1 MPITQFLDGHHFDI
15 ETKRVMG
22 LAFEMART
30 ALRLDDGRDNP
41 LNRTV
46 AEKIIEL
53 AQDGERDPNALTE
66 RTLSF
71 IGSADL
77 SLSAVFGSAALG
89 SVELRRSK
97 FLETNSQPQCGHPK
111 VCARQQDL
119 ASGAGGMVL
128 P

>member
-77 SLSAVFGSAALG
+77 SL
-89 SVELRRSK
+89 
-97 FLETNSQPQCGHPK
+97 
-111 VCARQQDL
+111 
-119 ASGAGGMVL
+119 
-128 P
+128 